1 MTTLAIWF
9 SVLLV
14 MALALLLWPLLRAQS
29 TQKPAESA
37 ETTATPNTYP
47 KVILGIGVFVPVFTM
62 AMYFTLG
69 TPQFADISKSQI
81 QPEVV
86 TLVDKLELRLQQDP
100 NDLTGWLLLGR
111 SYMVEENIPKA
122 IKAYKKALKLDP
134 KNLRALLPLADAL
147 AIQENGKLNDQA
159 YQLLNTAY
167 KVDNKNTM
175 TLWLLGMAEKQR
187 NNPQKATEYWLS
199 LYDLLPKEH
208 ADRTTV
214 LGLLSSV
221 GYIPGMHSFK
231 PSPNI
236 HEPTS
241 SSEKRDEERR
251 VPSDKSMNFEN
262 KELIKNFDKAE
273 FELHITS
280 EFKEK
285 YPTATVFVYAKQPTG
300 MPMPIA
306 AKQIELKSLP
316 AGKNT
321 ISLTKKDTLLPN
333 RTLDSFK
340 RLTLGYRVSTAKTVD
355 QSTIIQKQ
363 EQTINAGEIVKFVI
377 EH

>member
-14 MALALLLWPLLRAQS
+14 MALALLLWPLLKTHSSANEDQQNSKRAG
-29 TQKPAESA
+29 
-37 ETTATPNTYP
+37 NP
-47 KVILGIGVFVPVFTM
+47 KVVLGIGIFVPVFTM
-62 AMYFTLG
+62 AMYFSLG

-122 IKAYKKALKLDP
+122 IQAYKKALKLDP
-134 KNLRALLPLADAL
+134 KNLRVLLPLADAL

-159 YQLLNTAY
+159 YQLLQTAY
-167 KVDNKNTM
+167 EVDNQNTM

-187 NNPQKATEYWLS
+187 DNPQKATEYWLS

-221 GYIPGMHSFK
+221 GYIPGMHGFK
-231 PSPNI
+231 PMPKEVKQTT
-236 HEPTS
+236 HAVKPEETS
-241 SSEKRDEERR
+241 HTS
-251 VPSDKSMNFEN
+251 SDKSMNFDN
-262 KELIKNFDKAE
+262 KDLLQNFDKAE
-273 FELHITS
+273 FELNISS
-280 EFKEK
+280 EFKAK
-285 YPTATVFVYAKQPTG
+285 YPTATVFLYAKQPNG

-306 AKQIELKSLP
+306 AKQLPLESLP
-316 AGKNT
+316 AGKN
-321 ISLTKKDTLLPN
+321 SFYLTNRDTLLPE
-333 RTLDSFK
+333 RTLNSFN
-340 RLTLGYRVSTAKTVD
+340 RLTLGYRISHGKSVD
-355 QSTIIQKQ
+355 QATIIQAQ
-363 EQTINAGEIVKFVI
+363 EQIINTGEIAKFVI
-377 EH
+377 QI